1 MTQTSSKPT
10 SDKPFTL
17 DDLLDAKHKLDALGP
32 PPPEVRFSKHAPV
45 FGDAKPSATAHTD
58 DMREMV
64 EMVESLGPQ
73 KVPMAFRLRSQFGD
87 MLVVNPVNV
96 KGKL

>member
-17 DDLLDAKHKLDALGP
+17 EDLLDAKRKLDALGP
-32 PPPEVRFSKHAPV
+32 PPPEVRFSKHVPV

-64 EMVESLGPQ
+64 DSLGPQ